1 MPIGNRFKTWVACA
15 DGWLVAFEPLNK
27 RTRIPDTDESMSEIT
42 LKVSWSKTDN
52 PLTPRFSPSLLDNA
66 SLSDKPCLRIYFGLE
81 RVVVVLAV
89 NWVTLG
95 TLATI

>member
-1 MPIGNRFKTWVACA
+1 MCIRDSNCTGIAEVAEFIL
-15 DGWLVAFEPLNK
+15 LVKNN
-27 RTRIPDTDESMSEIT
+27 
-42 LKVSWSKTDN
+42 VSWSKTDN

-81 RVVVVLAV
+81 SVVVVLAV